1 MPPRKRYLEYGAD
14 IADLPYTT
22 KKRSFDERETDLQA
36 PDETDECTPA
46 ESDDLLPAERDGGSS
61 AESDD
66 HSVPAESDDHSVPA
80 ESDDDSAPAESDD
93 SLASSPSATRATPPP
108 PTPQPGG
115 SPGTRQ
121 EPQEEAELTA
131 NDLLALSVGFIIE
144 FGLPWKAVETLQKMM
159 SYVLKRCDVPATK
172 YLFKKNAG
180 ITVETAKFH
189 FYCNDCKRLVAS
201 TSGRLADR
209 NAVQAPCPNC
219 GKLCDGRQMLIDGH
233 FFLSMP
239 IRKQIT
245 ELLSREE
252 ISSALTKR
260 LQEIDAHHD
269 NGSDGMS
276 DISDGDAYK
285 AVREKM
291 DLHDLTLTINSDGS
305 PLFNSSK
312 YSIWPVQVMINELPP
327 HLRHKNVLVTMLWY
341 GQTHPDMPLLLTAFV
356 DQMEDLSCEG
366 ITWEAGTRTVCS
378 KIHCFS
384 CCADAP
390 ARAIMQ
396 NMLQYNGHYGCG
408 WCLHPGTVINGTV
421 KYTVDEVVEDRDT
434 DRTLALMKRAAA
446 SDKPIKGVKGPT
458 PLMNLPRFDVI
469 WGFTPDYMHCVLL
482 GTTRQLT
489 ELWLTSVGEDFYIG
503 CPALF
508 DALDQ
513 RLLSMKPPSC
523 FHRLQRSL
531 SVRKYWKATEW
542 QQWLLCFSLPCLD
555 GILHSKFLCHFALL
569 VKGIYLLLQDNVTK
583 GDVTES
589 INCLVK
595 FVVDVQ
601 VLYDEKQ
608 MTFNIHQMLHLSK
621 SVLHQGPLWA
631 HSCFAFES
639 NIGQVKE
646 LVTSAKGV
654 PLQIVERLM
663 MRSLFPGLKAL
674 ACPETQSFLSGGSVS
689 NRGTVAP
696 LGKPRQVPLPLLE
709 LAQSQIGHIISGQVM
724 EHDRVAV
731 SQFVFHS
738 EQYGRPNKTDCTAA
752 ILPSKVYIKIKH
764 LLSFQDTN
772 GQAKIFAVS
781 PRFVTTPVQKCTHI
795 VKARQVPPGHAASN
809 LLVEIAPGVVPC
821 VYMHTG
827 ANSYFVSLAFKA
839 LFRSE

>member
-22 KKRSFDERETDLQA
+22 KKRLFDERETDLQA

-356 DQMEDLSCEG
+356 DQMEDLSY
-366 ITWEAGTRTVCS
+366 
-378 KIHCFS
+378 
-384 CCADAP
+384 P
-390 ARAIMQ
+390 
-396 NMLQYNGHYGCG
+396 
-408 WCLHPGTVINGTV
+408 
-421 KYTVDEVVEDRDT
+421 
-434 DRTLALMKRAAA
+434 
-446 SDKPIKGVKGPT
+446 
-458 PLMNLPRFDVI
+458 
-469 WGFTPDYMHCVLL
+469 
-482 GTTRQLT
+482 
-489 ELWLTSVGEDFYIG
+489 
-503 CPALF
+503 
-508 DALDQ
+508 
-513 RLLSMKPPSC
+513 
-523 FHRLQRSL
+523 
-531 SVRKYWKATEW
+531 
-542 QQWLLCFSLPCLD
+542 
-555 GILHSKFLCHFALL
+555 
-569 VKGIYLLLQDNVTK
+569 LLQ
-583 GDVTES
+583 
-589 INCLVK
+589 
-595 FVVDVQ
+595 
-601 VLYDEKQ
+601 
-608 MTFNIHQMLHLSK
+608 
-621 SVLHQGPLWA
+621 
-631 HSCFAFES
+631 
-639 NIGQVKE
+639 
-646 LVTSAKGV
+646 
-654 PLQIVERLM
+654 
-663 MRSLFPGLKAL
+663 
-674 ACPETQSFLSGGSVS
+674 
-689 NRGTVAP
+689 
-696 LGKPRQVPLPLLE
+696 LL
-709 LAQSQIGHIISGQVM
+709 
-724 EHDRVAV
+724 R
-731 SQFVFHS
+731 
-738 EQYGRPNKTDCTAA
+738 
-752 ILPSKVYIKIKH
+752 
-764 LLSFQDTN
+764 
-772 GQAKIFAVS
+772 
-781 PRFVTTPVQKCTHI
+781 
-795 VKARQVPPGHAASN
+795 
-809 LLVEIAPGVVPC
+809 
-821 VYMHTG
+821 
-827 ANSYFVSLAFKA
+827 
-839 LFRSE
+839 